1 MSVAKGLGNTTKS
14 KSLQYLKKH
23 LMKKNILNFLHFSR
37 KERLGAF
44 TLLSLCISVFATPA
58 ILRWVQPPRTTDFS
72 AFEATMQ
79 AFRQSATIPAT
90 VTLFDF
96 DPNTATEED
105 FNRLGLS
112 EKVAQ
117 NICHFREK
125 GGSFRKPEDF
135 KKIWSLQ
142 PKDYSRLLPYV
153 HIGMKKDRE
162 AANADSTVKPELFSF
177 DPNTATEADFKKL
190 GLPGRTTHSIL
201 NYREKGGVF
210 RKKEDLAKI
219 YTLSSEDYTRL
230 EPFVNLQTPYSSE
243 KKTSYNAATG
253 SVEYFRKSR
262 STGPIDIN
270 QAGVETWMNL
280 PMIGEKRAQQIV
292 KFREKLGGFRSIDQ
306 LAEMYNL
313 PDSVFQR
320 IKPQLVVE
328 AFSTHTLNI
337 NSASAEALDAHP
349 YISKKQADLIIAYRT
364 QHGNFVHK
372 EDILHIKAF
381 TDKAWWDKVSPYL
394 STE

>member
-1 MSVAKGLGNTTKS
+1 
-14 KSLQYLKKH
+14 
-23 LMKKNILNFLHFSR
+23 MKKKLLHFFHFSR

-44 TLLSLCISVFATPA
+44 TLLTLCIAVFAIPT
-58 ILRWVQPPRTTDFS
+58 ILQWTRPPRTTDFS

-79 AFRQSATIPAT
+79 AFRQSATASNTAIQ
-90 VTLFDF
+90 FDF
-96 DPNTATEED
+96 DPNTASEED
-105 FNRLGLS
+105 FKRLGLS

-153 HIGMKKDRE
+153 HIGMKKDRQTTS
-162 AANADSTVKPELFSF
+162 ADSTDKPALFSF
-177 DPNTATEADFKKL
+177 DPNTASEGDFKKL
-190 GLPGRTTHSIL
+190 GIPGRTIQSMLH
-201 NYREKGGVF
+201 YREKGGVF

-219 YTLSSEDYTRL
+219 YTLSKEDYARL
-230 EPFVNLQTPYSSE
+230 EPLIVFQTPYGTE
-243 KKTSYNAATG
+243 KKTPYISATG
-253 SVEYFRKSR
+253 NVENTPKERGN
-262 STGPIDIN
+262 GPIDIN
-270 QAGVETWMNL
+270 QASVETWMSL
-280 PMIGEKRAQQIV
+280 PLIGEKRAQQIV
-292 KFREKLGGFRSIDQ
+292 NFREKLGGFRSIDQ

-320 IKPQLVVE
+320 IKPQLVVK
-328 AFSTHTLNI
+328 AYPTHTLNI
-337 NSASAEALDAHP
+337 NTVSAEALDAHP

-364 QHGNFVHK
+364 QHGNFAHT
-372 EDILHIKAF
+372 EDILNIKAF